1 MVKAEH
7 VNPFI
12 LSVCKV
18 VKDVCKMDLKIGKPG
33 VKKEEYPD
41 DASIIELG
49 IVGGL
54 SGKVI
59 LNMEHP
65 AALEI
70 ISKMMMQPV
79 NTIDEIGQSAI
90 SELGNM
96 IAGNAATVFANNN
109 ILIDITPPGNYDGS
123 SYQGQGNQMLSIP
136 FCSDAGSISV
146 DIFIAE

>member
-49 IVGGL
+49 IVAVSYTHL
-54 SGKVI
+54 T
-59 LNMEHP
+59 LP
-65 AALEI
+65 
-70 ISKMMMQPV
+70 
-79 NTIDEIGQSAI
+79 T
-90 SELGNM
+90 
-96 IAGNAATVFANNN
+96 
-109 ILIDITPPGNYDGS
+109 TPY
-123 SYQGQGNQMLSIP
+123 
-136 FCSDAGSISV
+136 V
-146 DIFIAE
+146 

>member
-18 VKDVCKMDLKIGKPG
+18 VKDVCMMDLTIGKPD
-33 VKKEEYPD
+33 VKKEEYPE

-49 IVGGL
+49 LVGAL
-54 SGKVI
+54 QGKVI

-65 AALEI
+65 TALEI

-79 NTIDEIGQSAI
+79 DTIDDRRQRSDRICQQQHSDRHHA
-90 SELGNM
+90 
-96 IAGNAATVFANNN
+96 AG
-109 ILIDITPPGNYDGS
+109 L
-123 SYQGQGNQMLSIP
+123 L
-136 FCSDAGSISV
+136 
-146 DIFIAE
+146 